1 MDFLHFL
8 YKILVQIKKDIS
20 AVSLF
25 THSNKKASCKNI
37 LLIILSFCNDINQD
51 TPNFGLSL
59 VIPNMILPREKKK
72 SRCTMSKYY
81 VK

>member
-8 YKILVQIKKDIS
+8 YKILVQIKKIFL
-20 AVSLF
+20 LF
-25 THSNKKASCKNI
+25 PFLHTLTKKASCKNI

-59 VIPNMILPREKKK
+59 VIPNMILLRERKKV
-72 SRCTMSKYY
+72 TLYY
-81 VK
+81 VEILC